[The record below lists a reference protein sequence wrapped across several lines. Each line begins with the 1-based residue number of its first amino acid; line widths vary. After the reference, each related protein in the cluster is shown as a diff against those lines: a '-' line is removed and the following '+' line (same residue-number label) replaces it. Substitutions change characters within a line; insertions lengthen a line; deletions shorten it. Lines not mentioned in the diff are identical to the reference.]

1 MQQIS
6 LSKVIT
12 ASSSLTL
19 GAYSTAATTAYT
31 SGVGY
36 AIGSGSSLDTGRRI
50 TVWSSAADASGLRIT
65 ITGRSEE
72 NDALVETIVGS
83 TTGGAPRSTV
93 QDFAYVDSVTFSSQ
107 NPLGAIVH
115 IGTSSQAGTPWKTV
129 SLWANPFNLSVGV
142 TLSATTNSVK
152 TNFECTLDDITQTI
166 PTAAPKTLSS
176 ATTVVPFYPT
186 PFIPQVAGSTVLS
199 TAIDAFTVGNL
210 TAAVAAWR
218 VTLTSSSSTA
228 GVAGITAVQAG
239 V

>member
-1 MQQIS
+1 MQQIT

-19 GAYSTAATTAYT
+19 GAYSTAATTVYT

-50 TVWSSAADASGLRIT
+50 TVWSSAADASALRIT

-72 NDALVETIVGS
+72 GSRLVETIVGS
-83 TTGGAPRSTV
+83 TTGASPRTTA

-107 NPLGAIVH
+107 SPLGAIVH
-115 IGTSSQAGTPWKTV
+115 LGTSSQGGTPWKTV

-142 TLSATTNSVK
+142 TLSATSNSVK

-166 PTAAPKTLSS
+166 PSAAKTLSS

-186 PFIPQVAGSTVLS
+186 PFIPQVVGSTVLS
-199 TAIDAFTVGNL
+199 TATDAFTVGNL

-218 VTLTSSSSTA
+218 ITLTSSSSTA